1 MKANFSK
8 RLSAYIID
16 SLIIMIISLLISFF
30 LPTSDKAVNTMDE
43 LSNVIDSYS
52 NKEITDAEY
61 IDKVNELN
69 YVISKENVATSILS
83 IIITVAYFGAYSY
96 YMNGQT
102 IGKKVMHIK
111 IVSTDSSEPT
121 YFNYVLRCAIIH
133 GCIFNAINLI
143 MLFLCNYNNYL
154 KISSIIDYFYM
165 LILFVSIVMMFYNKN
180 AMGIHDYI
188 CKTKVINTK

>member
-1 MKANFSK
+1 
-8 RLSAYIID
+8 
-16 SLIIMIISLLISFF
+16 MIISLLISFL

-165 LILFVSIVMMFYNKN
+165 IILFISIVMMFYNKN